1 MTEAQAKDFIKNFF
15 DAEAENFAREAL
27 YNLST
32 SQSDM
37 IEKEVNAALYRYTN
51 EVSERLWEYI
61 TNRLPKDN

>member
-15 DAEAENFAREAL
+15 DAESENFAREAL

-51 EVSERLWEYI
+51 EVSARLWEYI